1 MLRWLL
7 LGFTSKSLLTLC
19 VLPRNM
25 GVPEGQSCSRCG
37 ALMDP
42 VLAKSGSSADRF
54 PDYAP
59 YASAVAASMSAPVSD
74 TAKSPLA
81 FSSTAASLVRA
92 LERAAD
98 RTATTIAQGTKQT
111 SIEVRTRLN
120 EVVQWTMASLR
131 TNGNDGVPCPPVIAR
146 EYVSTLKVNF
156 LAELESTSDL
166 NANEVVRSLIKL
178 DEAEDAWRRTD
189 RGKFI
194 SRLTGADCADAVV
207 AIAHDI
213 RSPLCSIL
221 LLVDALRQTEKAAAN
236 PIRERQLGLIYGA
249 AFGLSTTVSNL
260 IGAARGEG
268 LVQGKAMPF
277 SVSEMMHSVSAIVQ
291 PMCEEKGIP
300 LGMEFPKQ
308 DARIGHSSGIQ
319 QALVNL
325 TSNALRYTDAGWVAM
340 GCTEVSEERLE
351 FWVED
356 TGPGIP
362 DDVLERL
369 CYGFPPEGVKLR
381 FSSAGLGLA
390 IVRTLVE
397 AMGSSLQVDSG
408 TDGTRFSFVLSL
420 PIVH

>member
-1 MLRWLL
+1 MA
-7 LGFTSKSLLTLC
+7 
-19 VLPRNM
+19 
-25 GVPEGQSCSRCG
+25 Q
-37 ALMDP
+37 MDP
-42 VLAKSGSSADRF
+42 VATTNASSSRRF
-54 PDYAP
+54 QDNTP
-59 YASAVAASMSAPVSD
+59 YPPAAASATGAPVNDPRVSSPRTQ
-74 TAKSPLA
+74 TA
-81 FSSTAASLVRA
+81 TALLHA
-92 LERAAD
+92 LELAAD

-111 SIEVRTRLN
+111 SLEVRARLS
-120 EVVQWTMASLR
+120 EVVQWVVANLR
-131 TNGNDGVPCPPVIAR
+131 TSGGDADPCPPVIAR
-146 EYVSTLKVNF
+146 EYVATLKVTL
-156 LAELESTSDL
+156 LAELANTSDL
-166 NANEVVRSLIKL
+166 NANEVVRALIKL

-221 LLVDALRQTEKAAAN
+221 LLVDALRHAEKAAAN

-268 LVQGKAMPF
+268 LVQGKPMAF
-277 SVSEMMHSVSAIVQ
+277 SVSETMHSVSAIVQ

-300 LGMEFPKQ
+300 LGMEFPDH
-308 DARIGHSSGIQ
+308 DARVGHASAIQ

-325 TSNALRYTDAGWVAM
+325 ASNALRYTDAGSVGM
-340 GCTEVSEERLE
+340 GCSEVSDDRVE

-362 DDVLERL
+362 DEVLERL

-397 AMGSSLQVDSG
+397 AMGSTLQVDSSC
-408 TDGTRFSFVLSL
+408 DGTRFSFVLAL
-420 PIVH
+420 PILQ

>member
-1 MLRWLL
+1 
-7 LGFTSKSLLTLC
+7 
-19 VLPRNM
+19 
-25 GVPEGQSCSRCG
+25 
-37 ALMDP
+37 MDP
-42 VLAKSGSSADRF
+42 AATTSTSASGSF
-54 PDYAP
+54 QDYARYP
-59 YASAVAASMSAPVSD
+59 RAVAPASTAPVSESRRPSTPS
-74 TAKSPLA
+74 TA
-81 FSSTAASLVRA
+81 TAASLLHA
-92 LERAAD
+92 LELAAD
-98 RTATTIAQGTKQT
+98 KTATSIAQGTKQT
-111 SIEVRTRLN
+111 NLEVRGRLSEVIRWLDESLHTR
-120 EVVQWTMASLR
+120 
-131 TNGNDGVPCPPVIAR
+131 GNDAGPCPPVIAR

-156 LAELESTSDL
+156 LTELAATSDL
-166 NANEVVRSLIKL
+166 DANEVVRTLIKL

-221 LLVDALRQTEKAAAN
+221 LLVDALRHAEKAAAN

-268 LVQGKAMPF
+268 LVQGQPMPF
-277 SVSEMMHSVSAIVQ
+277 SISETMHSVSAIVQ

-300 LGMEFPKQ
+300 LGMEFPEN
-308 DARIGHSSGIQ
+308 DARIGHSSAIQ

-340 GCTEVSEERLE
+340 GCTEISEDRVE

-397 AMGSSLQVDSG
+397 AMGSTLQVDSG
-408 TDGTRFSFVLSL
+408 TEGTRFSFVLAL
-420 PIVH
+420 PVLA

>member
-1 MLRWLL
+1 MA
-7 LGFTSKSLLTLC
+7 
-19 VLPRNM
+19 
-25 GVPEGQSCSRCG
+25 Q
-37 ALMDP
+37 MDP
-42 VLAKSGSSADRF
+42 AATKSASSAGTF
-54 PDYAP
+54 QDYAP
-59 YASAVAASMSAPVSD
+59 YAPAVVSGTGVPVSD
-74 TAKSPLA
+74 SRLYSPA
-81 FSSTAASLVRA
+81 RAQPTTSLLRA
-92 LERAAD
+92 LELAAD

-111 SIEVRTRLN
+111 SLEVRARLS
-120 EVVQWTMASLR
+120 EVVQWLGAGLR
-131 TNGNDGVPCPPVIAR
+131 SKGNDAPPCPPLIAR

-156 LAELESTSDL
+156 LAELANASDL
-166 NANEVVRSLIKL
+166 NANEVVCTLIRL
-178 DEAEDAWRRTD
+178 DEAEDAWKRTD

-221 LLVDALRQTEKAAAN
+221 LLVDALRHAEKAAAN

-268 LVQGKAMPF
+268 LVQGKPMPF
-277 SVSEMMHSVSAIVQ
+277 SISETMHSVSAIVQ

-300 LGMEFPKQ
+300 LGMEFPDN
-308 DARIGHSSGIQ
+308 DARIGHASAIQ
-319 QALVNL
+319 QSLVNL

-340 GCTEVSEERLE
+340 GCSEISEDRVE

-397 AMGSSLQVDSG
+397 AMGSTLQVDSG
-408 TDGTRFSFVLSL
+408 TDGTRFSFMLTL
-420 PIVH
+420 PIIQ

>member
-1 MLRWLL
+1 MA
-7 LGFTSKSLLTLC
+7 
-19 VLPRNM
+19 
-25 GVPEGQSCSRCG
+25 Q
-37 ALMDP
+37 MDP
-42 VLAKSGSSADRF
+42 TATNS
-54 PDYAP
+54 
-59 YASAVAASMSAPVSD
+59 AASMSSYPD
-74 TAKSPLA
+74 Y
-81 FSSTAASLVRA
+81 FSSSPPGSSGNAAQASERGLSQSTTQSRSAASLLRA
-92 LERAAD
+92 LELAAD
-98 RTATTIAQGTKQT
+98 RTATTIALGTKQT
-111 SIEVRTRLN
+111 SVEVRERLN
-120 EVVQWTMASLR
+120 EVIGWLSAGLR
-131 TNGNDGVPCPPVIAR
+131 NKAPESTPVPPVIAR
-146 EYVSTLKVNF
+146 EYVSTLKANF
-156 LAELESTSDL
+156 LSELTTATDL
-166 NANEVVRSLIKL
+166 NANEVVRTLIRL
-178 DEAEDAWRRTD
+178 DDAEEAWRRTD

-221 LLVDALRQTEKAAAN
+221 LLVDALRHSEKAAAN

-268 LVQGKAMPF
+268 LVQGQPMPF
-277 SVSEMMHSVSAIVQ
+277 SVSETMHSVSAIVQ

-300 LGMEFPKQ
+300 LGMEFPEN
-308 DARIGHSSGIQ
+308 DARVGHASAIQ

-325 TSNALRYTDAGWVAM
+325 ASNALRYTDAGWVAM
-340 GCTEVSEERLE
+340 GCSEISGERVE

-397 AMGSSLQVDSG
+397 AMGSTLQVDSG
-408 TDGTRFSFVLSL
+408 SDGTRFSFVLTL
-420 PIVH
+420 PVLQ

>member
-1 MLRWLL
+1 
-7 LGFTSKSLLTLC
+7 
-19 VLPRNM
+19 M
-25 GVPEGQSCSRCG
+25 GDEERMAQ
-37 ALMDP
+37 MDP
-42 VLAKSGSSADRF
+42 AATKSASSADSYQ
-54 PDYAP
+54 DYASYSSSP
-59 YASAVAASMSAPVSD
+59 SSGAGARANNNAPPQSVPLYSITVS
-74 TAKSPLA
+74 
-81 FSSTAASLVRA
+81 SLVRA
-92 LERAAD
+92 LELAAD
-98 RTATTIAQGTKQT
+98 RTATTIAHGTKQT
-111 SIEVRTRLN
+111 RRDVRERLN
-120 EVVQWTMASLR
+120 EVVNWLIASLR
-131 TNGNDGVPCPPVIAR
+131 NKTQSAVPVPPVIAR

-156 LAELESTSDL
+156 LSELAATPDL
-166 NANEVVRSLIKL
+166 NANEVVSTLIKL

-221 LLVDALRQTEKAAAN
+221 LLVDALRRAEKMSPN

-260 IGAARGEG
+260 IGAARGDG
-268 LVQGKAMPF
+268 LVQGEPMPF
-277 SVSEMMHSVSAIVQ
+277 SVSETMHSVSAIVQ

-300 LGMEFPKQ
+300 LGIEFPED
-308 DARIGHSSGIQ
+308 DARIGHASAIQ
-319 QALVNL
+319 QSLLNL
-325 TSNALRYTDAGWVAM
+325 ASNALRYTDAGSVAM
-340 GCTEVSEERLE
+340 GCSEVSADRVE

-362 DDVLERL
+362 DEVLERL

-397 AMGSSLQVDSG
+397 AMGSTLQVDSG
-408 TDGTRFSFVLSL
+408 DDGTRFSFVLSL
-420 PIVH
+420 PILQ

>member
-1 MLRWLL
+1 MA
-7 LGFTSKSLLTLC
+7 
-19 VLPRNM
+19 
-25 GVPEGQSCSRCG
+25 Q
-37 ALMDP
+37 MDP
-42 VLAKSGSSADRF
+42 TATKSASSMSSYQ
-54 PDYAP
+54 DYFSSSP
-59 YASAVAASMSAPVSD
+59 PASSGAAASSERG
-74 TAKSPLA
+74 LA
-81 FSSTAASLVRA
+81 QSTTQSTRSAASLLRA
-92 LERAAD
+92 LELAAD
-98 RTATTIAQGTKQT
+98 RTATTIALGTKQT
-111 SIEVRTRLN
+111 SVEVRGRLN
-120 EVVQWTMASLR
+120 EVIGWLSAGLR
-131 TNGNDGVPCPPVIAR
+131 NKTPESTPVPPVIAR
-146 EYVSTLKVNF
+146 EYVSTLKANF
-156 LAELESTSDL
+156 LSELTTATDL
-166 NANEVVRSLIKL
+166 NANEVVRTLIRL
-178 DEAEDAWRRTD
+178 DDAEEAWRRTD

-221 LLVDALRQTEKAAAN
+221 LLVDALRHTEKAAAN

-260 IGAARGEG
+260 IGAARGED
-268 LVQGKAMPF
+268 LVRGQPMPF
-277 SVSEMMHSVSAIVQ
+277 SVSETIHSVCAIVQ

-300 LGMEFPKQ
+300 LEMEFPEN
-308 DARIGHSSGIQ
+308 DARIGHASAIQ

-325 TSNALRYTDAGWVAM
+325 ASNALRYTDAGWVAM
-340 GCTEVSEERLE
+340 GCSEISGERVE

-397 AMGSSLQVDSG
+397 AMGSSLQVDTG
-408 TDGTRFSFVLSL
+408 TEGTRFSFVLDL
-420 PIVH
+420 PQIH

>member
-1 MLRWLL
+1 MA
-7 LGFTSKSLLTLC
+7 
-19 VLPRNM
+19 
-25 GVPEGQSCSRCG
+25 Q
-37 ALMDP
+37 MDP
-42 VLAKSGSSADRF
+42 TATNSASPADSYQ
-54 PDYAP
+54 DHAP
-59 YASAVAASMSAPVSD
+59 YLSSPSSGGAARANNNAPPQSAPFYSNTVS
-74 TAKSPLA
+74 
-81 FSSTAASLVRA
+81 SLVRA
-92 LERAAD
+92 LELAAD
-98 RTATTIAQGTKQT
+98 RTATTIAHGTKQT
-111 SIEVRTRLN
+111 RRDVRERLN
-120 EVVQWTMASLR
+120 EVVNWLIASLR
-131 TNGNDGVPCPPVIAR
+131 NKTQNSVPVPPVIAR

-156 LAELESTSDL
+156 LSELAATPDL
-166 NANEVVRSLIKL
+166 NANEVVSTLIRL
-178 DEAEDAWRRTD
+178 DEAEEAWRRTD

-221 LLVDALRQTEKAAAN
+221 LLVDALRRAEKMSPN

-260 IGAARGEG
+260 IGAARGDG
-268 LVQGKAMPF
+268 LVQGEPMPF
-277 SVSEMMHSVSAIVQ
+277 SVSETMHSVSSIVQ

-300 LGMEFPKQ
+300 LGIEFPEN
-308 DARIGHSSGIQ
+308 DARIGHASAIQ
-319 QALVNL
+319 QSLLNL
-325 TSNALRYTDAGWVAM
+325 ASNALRYTDAGSVAM
-340 GCTEVSEERLE
+340 GCSEVSADRVE

-397 AMGSSLQVDSG
+397 AMGSTLQVDTG
-408 TDGTRFSFVLSL
+408 DNGTRFSFVLAL
-420 PIVH
+420 PLIQ